1 MKYFN
6 ELTRSMEFLAK
17 DPRTV
22 FLGQA
27 VQYPGTAMYNTLKNI
42 KKNKKIELPV
52 AEEMQMGMTIGL
64 AMHGK
69 IPISI
74 YPRWNFLLL
83 ACNQLINHL
92 DKISKMSENGF
103 NQTIIIRTAIGSER
117 PLHPQDQHVGDF
129 TEEFRKMCKNINFYK
144 LKEPKDIFKIYQK
157 SLKSQKPS
165 VIVEYG
171 DFYNEK

>member
-1 MKYFN
+1 
-6 ELTRSMEFLAK
+6 
-17 DPRTV
+17 
-22 FLGQA
+22 
-27 VQYPGTAMYNTLKNI
+27 
-42 KKNKKIELPV
+42 
-52 AEEMQMGMTIGL
+52 MQMGITIGL

-92 DKISKMSENGF
+92 DKISKMSQNGF
-103 NQTIIIRTAIGSER
+103 KQSIIIRTAIGSKR

-129 TEEFRKMCKNINFYK
+129 TNQFSKMCKNINFYK
-144 LKEPKDIFKIYQK
+144 LKRPEDILETYKK
-157 SLKSQKPS
+157 SVKSKKPS
-165 VIVEYG
+165 IIVEYG